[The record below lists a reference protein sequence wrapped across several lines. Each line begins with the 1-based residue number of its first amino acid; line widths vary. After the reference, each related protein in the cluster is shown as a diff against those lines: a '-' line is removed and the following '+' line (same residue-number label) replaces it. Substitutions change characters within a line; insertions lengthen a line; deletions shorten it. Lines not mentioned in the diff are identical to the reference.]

1 MKKKHLAI
9 FGIVVFVGIVLGAS
23 FVPSSMVPFNY
34 TMEHGSTHTGS
45 GSPRDYIDGTTLVQ
59 KSDRIIVAKFVE
71 EKSHMIDRVNSHD
84 GTVLGDITLVVQK
97 FRNIEALKG
106 DATSDD
112 LTFVVS
118 EAADSLDWEDGNKT
132 TNEFER
138 VPLSESEDY
147 VLFLKQIPAK
157 NEYEGKYKDEYE
169 GGFWAYVGEP
179 AIAVMQ
185 PGTGTFQF
193 KVTDRYKSERD
204 VLMNSNAPFELSK
217 QDVSRLVSSG
227 SGAE

>member
-1 MKKKHLAI
+1 MKKNPLII
-9 FGIVVFVGIVLGAS
+9 FGIVVFMGIVLGVS
-23 FVPSSMVPFNY
+23 FVPSSMIPF
-34 TMEHGSTHTGS
+34 TTQGHGSPYTGS
-45 GSPRDYIDGTTLVQ
+45 GSARDYIDADTLVQ
-59 KSDRIIVAKFVE
+59 KSDRIIVAKFLE
-71 EKSHMIDRVNSHD
+71 EKSHVIDRTAYD

-106 DATSDD
+106 DATTDD
-112 LTFVVS
+112 MTFVVS
-118 EAADSLDWEDGNKT
+118 EAADSLDWGDGEKT
-132 TNEFER
+132 DNEFER
-138 VPLSESEDY
+138 VPLSESDDY
-147 VLFLKQIPAK
+147 VLFLKQIPAE

-185 PGTGTFQF
+185 PGTGNFQF

-204 VLMNSNAPFELSK
+204 VLSSNAPFELSK
-217 QDVSRLVSSG
+217 QDVSRLASSG

>member
-1 MKKKHLAI
+1 MKKKPLAI
-9 FGIVVFVGIVLGAS
+9 FGIVVFVGIILGAT

-34 TMEHGSTHTGS
+34 TMGHGSPHTGS

-71 EKSHMIDRVNSHD
+71 EKSHVIDRVNSHD
-84 GTVLGDITLVVQK
+84 GTVMGDITLVVQK

-106 DATSDD
+106 DATADD
-112 LTFVVS
+112 MTFVVS
-118 EAADSLDWEDGNKT
+118 EAADSLDWEDGKKT
-132 TNEFER
+132 TSEFER

-193 KVTDRYKSERD
+193 KVTARYKSERD
-204 VLMNSNAPFELSK
+204 VLRNSNAPFELSK

>member
-1 MKKKHLAI
+1 M
-9 FGIVVFVGIVLGAS
+9 
-23 FVPSSMVPFNY
+23 
-34 TMEHGSTHTGS
+34 
-45 GSPRDYIDGTTLVQ
+45 Q

-71 EKSHMIDRVNSHD
+71 EKSHVVDRVNAQD
-84 GTVLGDITLVVQK
+84 GTVLGDITLAVQK

-106 DATSDD
+106 DAAADD
-112 LTFVVS
+112 ITYVVS
-118 EAADSLDWEDGNKT
+118 EAADSLDWGDGEKT

-157 NEYEGKYKDEYE
+157 NEYEGNYKDEYE

-185 PGTGTFQF
+185 PGTDTFQF

-204 VLMNSNAPFELSK
+204 VLRSSNAPFELSK

>member
-1 MKKKHLAI
+1 MKKKPLVI
-9 FGIVVFVGIVLGAS
+9 FGIVAFVGIILGLS
-23 FVPSSMVPFNY
+23 FVPSSMIPF
-34 TMEHGSTHTGS
+34 TTVGHGSPYTGS
-45 GSPRDYIDGTTLVQ
+45 GSARDYVEADTLVQ
-59 KSDRIIVAKFVE
+59 KSDRIIVAKFLE
-71 EKSHMIDRVNSHD
+71 EKSHVVDRTAYD

-106 DATSDD
+106 DTTTDD
-112 LTFVVS
+112 MTFVVS
-118 EAADSLDWEDGNKT
+118 EAADSLDWGDGDKT

-138 VPLSESEDY
+138 VPLSGSEDY

-185 PGTGTFQF
+185 PGTGNFQF
-193 KVTDRYKSERD
+193 KVTDRYKNEWD
-204 VLMNSNAPFELSK
+204 VLSSNAPFELSK

-227 SGAE
+227 SEAE